1 MSGRSVEHATFVVER
16 TYDVSPERA
25 FAAWADPEAK
35 ARWFVAADARLE
47 LDFRVGGRERS
58 RGTAP
63 DGNAISYEALYQD
76 IVPAERI
83 VYTYDMHLQ
92 ETRISVS
99 LATVELKPVG
109 GNGTRLVF
117 TEQGAFLDGHE
128 YPARRAEGRV
138 ASSTRSKGGPK
149 RGPRESERR
158 QTERSTAPSRPRHVR
173 ARPGTRAPPRFGF

>member
-16 TYDVSPERA
+16 TYDVSPERV

-35 ARWFVAADARLE
+35 ARWFIDSDASLE

-63 DGNAISYEALYQD
+63 DGRIYSYEVLYQD

-83 VYTYDMHLQ
+83 VYTYEMHLDG
-92 ETRISVS
+92 TRISVS
-99 LATVELKPVG
+99 LATVEFRPAG
-109 GNGTRLVF
+109 DSGTRLVF

-128 YPARRAEGRV
+128 FPARRADGMGSLLDRL
-138 ASSTRSKGGPK
+138 
-149 RGPRESERR
+149 ER
-158 QTERSTAPSRPRHVR
+158 AL
-173 ARPGTRAPPRFGF
+173 